1 MIHTVTYTAWNWKFG
16 WN

>member
-1 MIHTVTYTAWNWKFG
+1 MIPTVTYTAWNWKFG